1 MKGVRGMR
9 SDHDAGDG
17 VDEREVSCETRGKGV
32 SRREFLRMAAIAGGA
47 VGLAGGIGPILAACG
62 ESEATTTSGAPT
74 TTTAPASATT
84 TMTGTSSTVTS
95 VAAETGRALKVG
107 VVAPQT
113 GGLAPFA
120 ASVNWA
126 VDRLSN
132 ALKDGMLCGDGKWH
146 KLDFVKKD
154 TQSDPQRAAGV
165 TGELIQQDKVDIVLS
180 SGAPDTVNPSADICE
195 AMACPSLSSASVW
208 QAFYFDRKPPADG
221 FKWTYATLLGSEL
234 TIACF
239 VEMFDQ
245 IPNNRVV
252 GMLFAN
258 DADAAGWMAENAAPA
273 VFKAKGYTLV
283 QPSWY
288 TPGAE
293 DFTQQIAAFKKGG
306 CEIICGSNNPAE
318 FTNFFKQCI
327 QQGFKPKLVSSG
339 KALLFPET
347 LAAIGPVGY
356 GLMGEV
362 GWHRTYPWPCSIT
375 GASSSE
381 LADEYETKSGQVSS
395 TNTTGLYQ
403 LIEWT
408 ADIFSRAKSPEDKT
422 SIVEAIKTTKMVTTN
437 GPIDFTQPVDM
448 ASKHHPV
455 PNCVKASVCGGQW
468 VKGTKHP
475 FEYVICSNATAP
487 DVPIGG
493 NVQALAYG
501 A

>member
-1 MKGVRGMR
+1 MRG
-9 SDHDAGDG
+9 DQEATDG
-17 VDEREVSCETRGKGV
+17 FGHQDVASKTEDGGV
-32 SRREFLRMAAIAGGA
+32 SRRQFLRLAALAGGA
-47 VGLAGGIGPILAACG
+47 VGLAGGMGPLLAACG
-62 ESEATTTSGAPT
+62 KEETTTTTTGATTTAAPASTITSAAPST
-74 TTTAPASATT
+74 TTTSA
-84 TMTGTSSTVTS
+84 GP
-95 VAAETGRALKVG
+95 VAGRALKVG

-120 ASVNWA
+120 AAVNWA
-126 VDRLSN
+126 IDRLGA
-132 ALKDGMLCGDGKWH
+132 ALKDGVICGDGKLH
-146 KLDFVKKD
+146 KLEFIKKD

-165 TGELIQQDKVDIVLS
+165 TGELIQQNQVDIVLS
-180 SGAPDTVNPSADICE
+180 SGAPDTINPSADVCE
-195 AMACPSLSSASVW
+195 AMGCPSLSSASVW
-208 QAFYFDRKPPADG
+208 QAFYFDRKPPETG

-245 IPNNRVV
+245 IPNNNKV

-273 VFKAKGYTLV
+273 VFKERGYTLV
-283 QPSWY
+283 EPSWY

-293 DFTQQIAAFKKGG
+293 DFTSQIQEFKKSG

-327 QQGFKPKLVSSG
+327 QQNFKPKLVSSG

-347 LAAIGPVGY
+347 LAAIGSIGY

-362 GWHRTYPWPCSIT
+362 GWHRTYPWPCTIT
-375 GASSSE
+375 GASSAE
-381 LADEYETKSGQVSS
+381 LADDYEAKAGQISS

-403 LIEWT
+403 LIEWMV
-408 ADIFSRAKSPEDKT
+408 DIFKRAENPEDKA
-422 SIVEAIKTTKMVTTN
+422 SIVDAIKTTNMITTN

-448 ASKHHPV
+448 MSKHHPV

-468 VKGTKHP
+468 VKGTTYP

-487 DVPIGG
+487 DVPVGG
-493 NVQALAYG
+493 KVEPLPYS
-501 A
+501 